1 MNSYGTLFKVTLYG
15 ESHQEAIGVVVDGMI
30 PGTKIDTNLIT
41 SDLER
46 RKPKALGTTPR
57 KEEDQIH
64 ITSGVFNGM
73 ATGSPVHLMIKNE
86 NTISKDYEHL
96 KKQPRPGH
104 ADFVANIKYKGFQD
118 YRGGGSFSG
127 RLTAALV
134 SAGSLAKM
142 MIPFDIS
149 SELIQVGSLKD
160 MSKIDDYLKEI
171 MEKGDSVGGI
181 IEIHVKNMIPGLGMP
196 FFQKLDA
203 EISKMLISIPA
214 VKAIS
219 IGTGFEGIELL
230 GSSFNDVILNE
241 SGLTKTNH
249 SGGITGGISNGNDL
263 VIKVFVKP
271 TSSISKTQETFDFE
285 ENKIKELSVGGR
297 HDACIARRI
306 GIVLENAL
314 AIVLADQYLLYKAY
328 T

>member
-73 ATGSPVHLMIKNE
+73 ATGSPIHLMIKNE

-160 MSKIDDYLKEI
+160 MSKIDEYLKEI

-181 IEIHVKNMIPGLGMP
+181 IEIQVKNMIPGLGMP

-203 EISKMLISIPA
+203 EISKMLMSIPA

-219 IGTGFEGIELL
+219 VGTGFEGIELL

-285 ENKIKELSVGGR
+285 ENKIKELSVAGR